1 MLPSHYAPRKPLRL
15 LDVPAAALARAPDVG
30 AARTVGLLAFCDE
43 SAGAALAALV
53 GRPVVARVLSPAGD
67 VDEAARGLFAAL
79 RALDASDAELLLAE
93 PVPGGGLG
101 HAIRDRLARAAAGG

>member
-1 MLPSHYAPRKPLRL
+1 MLPSHYAPRTPLRL
-15 LDVPAAALARAPDVG
+15 LAEPVARLTRAPDIG
-30 AARTVGLLAFCDE
+30 AARVLGLLAFADE
-43 SAGAALAALV
+43 SAGAALAELT

-79 RALDASDAELLLAE
+79 RALDASAADLLLAE

-101 HAIRDRLARAAAGG
+101 HAIRDRLARAAG